1 MKSFCVIGLGRFGSS
16 VVLNLVKNGHEVVAI
31 DTDAKKIDDYKDI
44 ATHVMI
50 ADATDERVLKNVE
63 IDKFDGVVVAIGK
76 NVQASILTTMIVI
89 EAGAKNVVA
98 KATSDVQIKVLTK
111 IGANKIIQPEKD
123 AGERVADNLAHPDVS
138 EYLDLSDDYSFAKIV
153 VKNSKFN
160 GLTLFQANLTQDHH
174 VNVAFVK
181 KADGSASIGKH
192 NTRIGLD
199 DVLYVVGTKAD
210 IEKFSEII

>member
-16 VVLNLVKNGHEVVAI
+16 VVKSLFKKCHEVVAI

-63 IDKFDGVVVAIGK
+63 IDKFNGVVVAIGR

-98 KATSDVQIKVLTK
+98 KATTDVQIKVLSK
-111 IGANKIIQPEKD
+111 IGADKIIQPEKD
-123 AGERVADNLAHPDVS
+123 AGDRVADNLVHPDIS
-138 EYLDLSDDYSFAKIV
+138 EYLDLSDDYSFAKIAV
-153 VKNSKFN
+153 RNIRFD
-160 GLTLFQANLTQDHH
+160 GLNLFQANLTQEYH

-181 KADGSASIGKH
+181 KADGTATIGKH
-192 NTRIGLD
+192 NTKIGLG
-199 DVLYVVGTKAD
+199 DVLYVVGTKED
-210 IEKFSEII
+210 IENFSEII

>member
-16 VVLNLVKNGHEVVAI
+16 VVKSLVKKGHEVVAI

-63 IDKFDGVVVAIGK
+63 IDKFNGVVVAIGR

-98 KATSDVQIKVLTK
+98 KAITDVQIKVLLK
-111 IGANKIIQPEKD
+111 IGADKIIQPEKD
-123 AGERVADNLAHPDVS
+123 AGDRVADNLVHPDIS
-138 EYLDLSDDYSFAKIV
+138 EYLDLSDDYSFAKIAV
-153 VKNSKFN
+153 RNIRFD
-160 GLTLFQANLTQDHH
+160 GLNLFQANLTQEYH

-181 KADGSASIGKH
+181 KADGTATIGKH
-192 NTRIGLD
+192 NMKIGLG
-199 DVLYVVGTKAD
+199 DVLYVVGTKED
-210 IEKFSEII
+210 IENFSEII

>member
-16 VVLNLVKNGHEVVAI
+16 VVKSLVKNGHEVVAI

-63 IDKFDGVVVAIGK
+63 IDKFNGVVVAIGR

-98 KATSDVQIKVLTK
+98 KATTDVQIKVLSK
-111 IGANKIIQPEKD
+111 IGADKIIQPEKD
-123 AGERVADNLAHPDVS
+123 AGDRVADNLVHPDIS
-138 EYLDLSDDYSFAKIV
+138 EYLDLSDDYSFAKIAV
-153 VKNSKFN
+153 RNIRFD
-160 GLTLFQANLTQDHH
+160 GLNLFQANLTQEYH

-181 KADGSASIGKH
+181 KADGTATLGKH
-192 NTRIGLD
+192 NTKIGSG
-199 DVLYVVGTKAD
+199 DVLYDVGTKED
-210 IEKFSEII
+210 IENFSVLI

>member
-16 VVLNLVKNGHEVVAI
+16 VVKSLVKNGHEVVAI

-63 IDKFDGVVVAIGK
+63 IDKFNGVVVAIGR

-98 KATSDVQIKVLTK
+98 KATTDVQIKVLSK
-111 IGANKIIQPEKD
+111 IGADNIKQKKKD
-123 AGERVADNLAHPDVS
+123 AGDRVADNLVHPDIS
-138 EYLDLSDDYSFAKIV
+138 EYLDLSDDYSFAKIAV
-153 VKNSKFN
+153 RNIRFD
-160 GLTLFQANLTQDHH
+160 GLNLFQANLTQEYH

-181 KADGSASIGKH
+181 KADGTATIGKH
-192 NTRIGLD
+192 NTKIGLG
-199 DVLYVVGTKAD
+199 DVLYVVGTKED
-210 IEKFSEII
+210 IENFSEII

>member
-16 VVLNLVKNGHEVVAI
+16 VVKSLVKNGHEVVAI

-63 IDKFDGVVVAIGK
+63 IDKFNGVVVAIGR

-89 EAGAKNVVA
+89 EADAKNVVA
-98 KATSDVQIKVLTK
+98 KATTDVQIKVLSK
-111 IGANKIIQPEKD
+111 IGTDKIIQPEKD
-123 AGERVADNLAHPDVS
+123 AGDRVADNLVHPDIS
-138 EYLDLSDDYSFAKIV
+138 EYLDLSDDYSFAKIAV
-153 VKNSKFN
+153 RNIRFD
-160 GLTLFQANLTQDHH
+160 GLNLFQANLTQEYH

-181 KADGSASIGKH
+181 KADGTATIGKH
-192 NTRIGLD
+192 NMKIGLG
-199 DVLYVVGTKAD
+199 DVLYVVGTKED
-210 IEKFSEII
+210 IENFSEII